1 MRQCVK
7 RRARVRPC
15 GCDLLRLDILCI
27 QEQAVMLSIQWST
40 MGVAGHW
47 DEGSSSQESM
57 AVARLMII
65 AVYSSML
72 MDIKVLLS
80 GDGLKVL
87 VHW

>member
-1 MRQCVK
+1 
-7 RRARVRPC
+7 
-15 GCDLLRLDILCI
+15 
-27 QEQAVMLSIQWST
+27 

-47 DEGSSSQESM
+47 VEGRASQERM

-65 AVYSSML
+65 AACML
-72 MDIKVLLS
+72 MEIKVLLS